1 MDKIVIQDLEVQ
13 TRVGVTEAERA
24 QVQRLLVT
32 VRMERD
38 LAEAGRNDDM
48 AATTDYTAVVEMI
61 GALLAE
67 RSRNLIE
74 SVAHD
79 IAEAILSHQLAKAVT
94 VEVKKFSVPGARHV
108 AVEIQR

>member
-13 TRVGVTEAERA
+13 TRVGVTEVERA
-24 QVQRLLVT
+24 RAQRLLVT
-32 VRMERD
+32 VRMERS
-38 LAEAGRNDDM
+38 LVEAGRNDDM
-48 AATTDYTAVVEMI
+48 AATTDYAAVVEMI

-79 IAEAILSHQLAKAVT
+79 IAEAILARQLVKAVT
-94 VEVKKFSVPGARHV
+94 VEVKKFSVPGTRYV